1 MAVTYKELNTTN
13 DITTTKTKIHEVL
26 PLTGSIISG
35 TYGVWPSGWNI
46 KKYSHGMFE
55 SVYDYSYLSSSANH
69 IFDITAGIYVSG
81 AYGPTGARAAAD
93 SGANKTEKTNIYAQM
108 AQVLVGHD
116 ITGAI
121 RPFDRLGSLTGSAAD
136 KIDACIFMPISRLLM
151 KDEIQKETFTMTVFT
166 GSGASAT
173 EMASVGTGGSVVTI
187 KDIGALT
194 SYKNNSPAGEYSVLY
209 TGSAATDSAAVG
221 LIYYQS
227 GVVVLDLSSSAAK
240 VQPILNSA
248 SVANV
253 ASGQPFTSASNDAL
267 AFPNGA
273 FSWSGSF
280 SSCSIDNIA
289 DGFRTKIKSVSF
301 NNTTEV
307 NSTIYFCRMGH
318 NEFNYSSNPT
328 YVTGSKIRVKEVK
341 GDSPVAYATTV
352 GLYSADNVLMAV
364 AKLSEPLKK
373 TPKTDFTLR
382 VRLDY

>member
-209 TGSAATDSAAVG
+209 TGSTAAADAACG
-221 LIYYQS
+221 LIYYQA
-227 GVVVLDLSSSAAK
+227 GVVVLDLSSSA
-240 VQPILNSA
+240 VSRPILNSA

>member
-121 RPFDRLGSLTGSAAD
+121 RPFDRLGSLTGSAAN

-209 TGSAATDSAAVG
+209 TGSTAAADAACG
-221 LIYYQS
+221 LIYYQA
-227 GVVVLDLSSSAAK
+227 GVVVLDLSSSA
-240 VQPILNSA
+240 VSRPILNSA